1 MILAGVGF
9 GGTDHVGLTVPDLD
23 EAIAFFEQVFG
34 AQTILRHPGYSP
46 SAEVNVGNFAR
57 EPEVT
62 VEGIAMV
69 RVAGMNFELL
79 QYENDSLSGQW
90 PTTDA
95 TGGHHV
101 AFYVADLDRA
111 VVQLR
116 AASVEV
122 LGDPLAMAGPEAGP
136 GARFVY
142 FRAPWGMFFEL
153 VSYPSGKAYE
163 SSALAKLAAPR

>member
-1 MILAGVGF
+1 M
-9 GGTDHVGLTVPDLD
+9 
-23 EAIAFFEQVFG
+23 
-34 AQTILRHPGYSP
+34 
-46 SAEVNVGNFAR
+46 
-57 EPEVT
+57 
-62 VEGIAMV
+62 
-69 RVAGMNFELL
+69 
-79 QYENDSLSGQW
+79 
-90 PTTDA
+90 
-95 TGGHHV
+95 